1 MDRAFLMVN
10 LRRIHICL
18 LSTILTAVL
27 LVTPSAQA
35 APDSEYWA
43 FWDTSNPASE
53 RVVDHSPW
61 QAILDAYLVAHPEGN
76 GFRYSQVSAEDRD
89 SLKDYL
95 ANLAALD
102 PRQLTNAEQKAYWIN
117 LYNALTVNLVLS
129 EYPVE
134 SITDIGPWYQFGPW
148 NMAITDVAGQELTLN
163 DIEHRILR
171 PIWRD
176 ERIHYAVNCA
186 SIGCPDLAQQAFT
199 AQNTEPVLDQ
209 LARRFVQQE
218 KGLSMAGNR
227 LTVSRIYEWYQ
238 GDFTTQ
244 GDQGVIMYLRHIAP
258 PALARKLSRYSGPI
272 EYQYNWT
279 LNEVE

>member
-1 MDRAFLMVN
+1 MERAFLMVN

-18 LSTILTAVL
+18 LSIVLVSVL
-27 LVTPSAQA
+27 LVSPLATA
-35 APDSEYWA
+35 APESEYWA
-43 FWDTSNPASE
+43 FWDKNNPASE
-53 RVVDHSPW
+53 VIVDHGPW
-61 QAILDAYLVAHPEGN
+61 QAILDDYLVSRPEGN
-76 GFRYSQVSAEDRD
+76 GFRYSQVSPEDRK

-95 ANLAALD
+95 ESLTSRD
-102 PRQLTNAEQKAYWIN
+102 PRELSKAEQKAYWVN
-117 LYNALTVNLVLS
+117 LYNALTVNLILS

-134 SITDIGPWYQFGPW
+134 SITKIGPWYQFGPW
-148 NMAITDVAGQELTLN
+148 NMPVTHVAGEELTLN

-171 PIWRD
+171 PIWQD

-199 AQNTEPVLDQ
+199 AENTESMLGE

-218 KGLSMAGNR
+218 KGVSLAGGR

-238 GDFTTQ
+238 EDFTSQ
-244 GDQGVIMYLRHIAP
+244 GDKGVLMYLRHLAP
-258 PALARKLSRYSGPI
+258 PALTRKLSRYSGSI
-272 EYQYNWT
+272 EYQYNWA